1 MAVMNKSPREA
12 EVNEVGTEINRAC
25 MTGTL
30 KKTATDA
37 GRPHFTQ
44 GRSIF
49 GLQCIR
55 RTAWSLLYIR
65 NHGLAR
71 LTSRRSAALC
81 CVDVLFCNRRALQ
94 LRLWRCIWLG

>member
-37 GRPHFTQ
+37 GRPRFTQ
-44 GRSIF
+44 GRSILVCSAPDGPPGPYF
-49 GLQCIR
+49 ISVIM
-55 RTAWSLLYIR
+55 A
-65 NHGLAR
+65 
-71 LTSRRSAALC
+71 SR
-81 CVDVLFCNRRALQ
+81 
-94 LRLWRCIWLG
+94 G